1 MKAQAR
7 QWLFIVLASAGLL
20 AGCAVGPDYKR
31 PPTTP
36 PETFRG
42 QTGPAEAASLA
53 DLPWWE
59 VFRDATLQELLQ
71 TALANNYDLRVAVA
85 RVEQARAL
93 AARARGEFLPAI
105 GYEGNI
111 GRARG
116 AEFGAITVLPGVPVS
131 TESAFL
137 GLITASWEPDIWGRI
152 RRQYEAARAQFLGTE
167 EARLGVLLS
176 LVSNVAQAY
185 FELLQLDAQLDIAR
199 RNTASFQDTFNL
211 FQRRL
216 GFGLASTLE
225 TSRAEGALGSAA
237 GTIPDFE
244 RQIAA
249 KENEISVLLGR
260 NPGPI
265 SRGTPLFDQPVVPAV
280 PAGLPSALLE
290 RRPDLRQA
298 EQQLVQANAQ
308 VGVAVA
314 NFFPQI
320 ILSGFGGGVSPE
332 LSGISTVWSLTA
344 GLTGPIFQGGRIRAN
359 YQASVAAWEQA
370 KLQYEQAVI
379 TAFQEVASALT
390 ALEKLAQVEAEQARA
405 VKAYTDAVQIANSRY
420 RGGLASYYEVLEAQQ
435 LLFPAETQLAQIR
448 GNRLA
453 TYVQLYKVLGG
464 GWSFSDA
471 QWNGP
476 QAQAQRQ
483 EQ

>member
-1 MKAQAR
+1 
-7 QWLFIVLASAGLL
+7 
-20 AGCAVGPDYKR
+20 
-31 PPTTP
+31 
-36 PETFRG
+36 
-42 QTGPAEAASLA
+42 
-53 DLPWWE
+53 
-59 VFRDATLQELLQ
+59 VF
-71 TALANNYDLRVAVA
+71 
-85 RVEQARAL
+85 
-93 AARARGEFLPAI
+93 
-105 GYEGNI
+105 
-111 GRARG
+111 
-116 AEFGAITVLPGVPVS
+116 GVPSGQAPS
-131 TESAFL
+131 TQSFFV

-167 EARLGVLLS
+167 EARRGVLLS

-185 FELLQLDAQLDIAR
+185 FALLELDAQLDIAR
-199 RNTASFQDTFNL
+199 RNTASFQSTYDL

-216 GFGLASTLE
+216 GFGVASTLE

-237 GTIPDFE
+237 GTIPDLE
-244 RQIAA
+244 QQMAA

-265 SRGTPLFDQPVVPAV
+265 PRGTPLFEQPVVPVVPAV
-280 PAGLPSALLE
+280 PAGLPSVLLE

-314 NFFPQI
+314 NFFPRI
-320 ILSGFGGGVSPE
+320 TLSGLGGGVNPE
-332 LSGISTVWSLTA
+332 LSGFSNVWSLAA
-344 GLTGPIFQGGRIRAN
+344 GLTGPIFQGGQIRAN

-379 TAFQEVASALT
+379 TAFKEVASALT

-405 VKAYTDAVQIANSRY
+405 VKAYADAVQIANKRY

-448 GNRLA
+448 GNRLF

-464 GWSFSDA
+464 GWSLTDA

-476 QAQAQRQ
+476 QAQRQ

>member
-7 QWLFIVLASAGLL
+7 QWMLIVIASAGLL

-36 PETFRG
+36 PEAFRG
-42 QTGPAEAASLA
+42 QTGPVEAASLA

-85 RVEQARAL
+85 RVEEARAL
-93 AARARGEFLPAI
+93 AARARGEFFPSIGYQGAI
-105 GYEGNI
+105 GRTHLSTEV
-111 GRARG
+111 
-116 AEFGAITVLPGVPVS
+116 FGVPSGQAPS
-131 TESAFL
+131 TQSFFV

-167 EARLGVLLS
+167 EARRGVLLS

-185 FELLQLDAQLDIAR
+185 FALLELDAQLDIAR
-199 RNTASFQDTFNL
+199 RNTASFQGTYEL

-216 GFGLASTLE
+216 GFGVASTLE

-237 GTIPDFE
+237 GTIPDLE
-244 RQIAA
+244 QQMAA

-265 SRGTPLFDQPVVPAV
+265 PRGTPLFEQPVVPAV
-280 PAGLPSALLE
+280 PAGLPSVLLE

-314 NFFPQI
+314 NFFPRI
-320 ILSGFGGGVSPE
+320 TLSGLGGGVNPE
-332 LSGISTVWSLTA
+332 LSGFSNVWSLAA
-344 GLTGPIFQGGRIRAN
+344 GLTGPIFQGGQIRAN

-379 TAFQEVASALT
+379 TAFKEVASALT

-405 VKAYTDAVQIANSRY
+405 VKAYADAVQIANKRY

-448 GNRLA
+448 ANRLS
-453 TYVQLYKVLGG
+453 TYVQLYKILGG
-464 GWSFSDA
+464 GWSLTDV

>member
-1 MKAQAR
+1 M
-7 QWLFIVLASAGLL
+7 
-20 AGCAVGPDYKR
+20 
-31 PPTTP
+31 
-36 PETFRG
+36 
-42 QTGPAEAASLA
+42 
-53 DLPWWE
+53 
-59 VFRDATLQELLQ
+59 
-71 TALANNYDLRVAVA
+71 
-85 RVEQARAL
+85 
-93 AARARGEFLPAI
+93 
-105 GYEGNI
+105 
-111 GRARG
+111 
-116 AEFGAITVLPGVPVS
+116 LPGAPVT

-137 GLITASWEPDIWGRI
+137 GLFTASWELDIWGRI
-152 RRQYEAARAQFLGTE
+152 RRQHEAARAQFLGTE
-167 EARLGVLLS
+167 EARRGVLLS

-199 RNTASFQDTFNL
+199 RNTASFQDTYDL

-216 GFGLASTLE
+216 EFGVASTLE

-265 SRGTPLFDQPVVPAV
+265 PRGTSLFEQPVVPAV

-308 VGVAVA
+308 VGVAMA
-314 NFFPQI
+314 DFFPQL
-320 ILSGFGGGVSPE
+320 ILSGFGGGVSPQ
-332 LSGISTVWSLTA
+332 LSGISSVWSLTA
-344 GLTGPIFQGGRIRAN
+344 GLTGPIFQGGQIRAN

-390 ALEKLAQVEAEQARA
+390 ALAKLAQVEAEQARA
-405 VKAYTDAVQIANSRY
+405 VNAYADSVRIANRRY

-435 LLFPAETQLAQIR
+435 LLFPAETQLAQVR
-448 GNRLA
+448 ANRLVDVCPA
-453 TYVQLYKVLGG
+453 LQGPRGRLEPLRRAVEPDHRRSARSSEYGCVA
-464 GWSFSDA
+464 SFPLRLLPLPIPSDMA
-471 QWNGP
+471 RAFHFTDP
-476 QAQAQRQ
+476 MLLRLDAAQRQ
-483 EQ
+483 ITLFVHDEPTRGAPACAPLFLSDNNSLTPPPPSFPQLMYMHITVTYPVRSSPLAPNRSPSLSST

>member
-1 MKAQAR
+1 MKAKAR
-7 QWLFIVLASAGLL
+7 QWMLIVVASAGLL

-42 QTGPAEAASLA
+42 QTGPADAASLA

-71 TALANNYDLRVAVA
+71 TALANNYDLRIAVA

-93 AARARGEFLPAI
+93 AARARGEFFPSI

-111 GRARG
+111 GRAHG
-116 AEFGAITVLPGVPVS
+116 GEFGSVTVFPGTPVS
-131 TESAFL
+131 THSAFL

-167 EARLGVLLS
+167 EARRGVLLS

-185 FELLQLDAQLDIAR
+185 FALLELDAQLDIAR
-199 RNTASFQDTFNL
+199 RNTASFQSTYDL

-237 GTIPDFE
+237 ETIPDLE

-265 SRGTPLFDQPVVPAV
+265 PRGTPLFAQPVVPAV

-320 ILSGFGGGVSPE
+320 ILSGFGGGVSPQ
-332 LSGISTVWSLTA
+332 LSGMSNVWSLTA
-344 GLTGPIFQGGRIRAN
+344 GLTGPIFQGGQIRAN

-379 TAFQEVASALT
+379 TAFQEVSSALT
-390 ALEKLAQVEAEQARA
+390 ALVKLVQVEAEQARA
-405 VKAYTDAVQIANSRY
+405 VKAYQDSVRIATSRY
-420 RGGLASYYEVLEAQQ
+420 ERGLANYYEVLEAQQ
-435 LLFPAETQLAQIR
+435 LLFSAETQLAQIR
-448 GNRLA
+448 ATRLS

-464 GWSFSDA
+464 GWSLTDI
-471 QWNGP
+471 QWSGP
-476 QAQAQRQ
+476 QAQRQ
-483 EQ
+483 GQ

>member
-1 MKAQAR
+1 MKAKVR
-7 QWLFIVLASAGLL
+7 QWLLMVIASAGLL
-20 AGCAVGPDYKR
+20 AGCAVGPEYKR
-31 PPTTP
+31 PTLTP

-42 QTGPAEAASLA
+42 HTGPAEAASLA

-59 VFRDATLQELLQ
+59 VFRDPTLQGLVQ

-85 RVEQARAL
+85 RVEEARAF
-93 AARARGEFLPAI
+93 AAKARGAFVPAI
-105 GYEGNI
+105 GYGGNI

-116 AEFGAITVLPGVPVS
+116 AQFGSVVVRPGQPVP
-131 TESAFL
+131 TENAFL
-137 GLITASWEPDIWGRI
+137 GLVTASWEPDIWGRI
-152 RRQYEAARAQFLGTE
+152 RRQHEAARAQFLGTE
-167 EARLGVLLS
+167 EARRGVLLS

-185 FELLQLDAQLDIAR
+185 FALLELDARLDIAR
-199 RNTASFQDTFNL
+199 RNTASFQSTYDL

-237 GTIPDFE
+237 ETIPDLE

-249 KENEISVLLGR
+249 KENESSVLLGR

-265 SRGTPLFDQPVVPAV
+265 PRGPSLFAQPVVPAV

-308 VGVAVA
+308 VGVAKA
-314 NFFPQI
+314 DFFPRI
-320 ILSGFGGGVSPE
+320 VLSGFGGGVSPQ
-332 LSGISTVWSLTA
+332 LSAFSHVWSLTA
-344 GLTGPIFQGGRIRAN
+344 GLTGPIFQGGQIRAN
-359 YQASVAAWEQA
+359 YQANVAAWEQA
-370 KLQYEQAVI
+370 KLQYEQAVL
-379 TAFQEVASALT
+379 TAFQDVSSALT
-390 ALEKLAQVEAEQARA
+390 ALEKLAHAEAEQARA
-405 VKAYTDAVQIANSRY
+405 VNAYADAVQIATRRY

-435 LLFPAETQLAQIR
+435 LLFPAETQLAQVR
-448 GNRLA
+448 ASRLS

-464 GWSFSDA
+464 GWTLTDA
-471 QWNGP
+471 QWSGP
-476 QAQAQRQ
+476 QAQRQ

>member
-1 MKAQAR
+1 MKAQVR
-7 QWLFIVLASAGLL
+7 QWLLMVIASAGLL
-20 AGCAVGPDYKR
+20 AGCAVGPEYKR
-31 PPTTP
+31 PTLTP

-42 QTGPAEAASLA
+42 HTGPAEAASLA

-59 VFRDATLQELLQ
+59 VFRDPTLQALVQ

-85 RVEQARAL
+85 RVEEARAF
-93 AARARGEFLPAI
+93 AAKARGAFVPAI
-105 GYEGNI
+105 GYGGNI

-116 AEFGAITVLPGVPVS
+116 AQFGSVVVRPGQPVP
-131 TESAFL
+131 TENAFL
-137 GLITASWEPDIWGRI
+137 GL
-152 RRQYEAARAQFLGTE
+152 
-167 EARLGVLLS
+167 V
-176 LVSNVAQAY
+176 
-185 FELLQLDAQLDIAR
+185 
-199 RNTASFQDTFNL
+199 TASFQSTYDL

-237 GTIPDFE
+237 ETIPDLE

-249 KENEISVLLGR
+249 KENESSVLLGR

-265 SRGTPLFDQPVVPAV
+265 PRGPSLFAQPVVPAV

-308 VGVAVA
+308 VGVAKA
-314 NFFPQI
+314 DFFPRI
-320 ILSGFGGGVSPE
+320 VLSGFGGGVSPQ
-332 LSGISTVWSLTA
+332 LSAFSHVWSLTA
-344 GLTGPIFQGGRIRAN
+344 GLTGPIFQGGQIRAN
-359 YQASVAAWEQA
+359 YQANVAAWEQA
-370 KLQYEQAVI
+370 KLQYEQAVL
-379 TAFQEVASALT
+379 TAFQDVSSALT
-390 ALEKLAQVEAEQARA
+390 ALEKLAQAEAEQARA
-405 VKAYTDAVQIANSRY
+405 VNAYADAVQIATRRY

-435 LLFPAETQLAQIR
+435 LLFPAETQLAQVR
-448 GNRLA
+448 ASRLS

-464 GWSFSDA
+464 GWTLTDA
-471 QWNGP
+471 QWSGP
-476 QAQAQRQ
+476 QAQRQ

>member
-1 MKAQAR
+1 M
-7 QWLFIVLASAGLL
+7 LIVVASAGLL

-42 QTGPAEAASLA
+42 QTGPADAASLA

-59 VFRDATLQELLQ
+59 VFQDPTLQVLLQ
-71 TALANNYDLRVAVA
+71 TALANNYDLRIAVA

-93 AARARGEFLPAI
+93 AARARGEFFPSI

-111 GRARG
+111 GRAHG
-116 AEFGAITVLPGVPVS
+116 GEFGSVVVSPGVPVS
-131 TESAFL
+131 TQSSFL

-167 EARLGVLLS
+167 EARRGVLLS

-185 FELLQLDAQLDIAR
+185 FALLELDAQLDIAR
-199 RNTASFQDTFNL
+199 RNTASFQSTYDL

-237 GTIPDFE
+237 ETIPDLE

-249 KENEISVLLGR
+249 QENQISVLLGR

-265 SRGTPLFDQPVVPAV
+265 PRGPSLFAQPVVPAV

-320 ILSGFGGGVSPE
+320 ILSGFGGGVSPQ
-332 LSGISTVWSLTA
+332 LSGISNVWSLTA
-344 GLTGPIFQGGRIRAN
+344 GLTGPIFQGGQIRAN
-359 YQASVAAWEQA
+359 YQASVAA
-370 KLQYEQAVI
+370 
-379 TAFQEVASALT
+379 
-390 ALEKLAQVEAEQARA
+390 
-405 VKAYTDAVQIANSRY
+405 
-420 RGGLASYYEVLEAQQ
+420 
-435 LLFPAETQLAQIR
+435 
-448 GNRLA
+448 
-453 TYVQLYKVLGG
+453 
-464 GWSFSDA
+464 
-471 QWNGP
+471 
-476 QAQAQRQ
+476 
-483 EQ
+483 